1 MKNLQKP
8 IKIISRCLHSNAY
21 MRLPNEERRKTDKQ
35 KYKKGYEIRF
45 VAKSDP
51 EHREIADALKEC
63 GFNPG
68 KPFKKGT
75 QIIVPLY
82 GREALIKLK
91 ELLEL

>member
-1 MKNLQKP
+1 MKNLREP
-8 IKIISRCLHSNAY
+8 LKIINYYLNANAY
-21 MRLPNEERRKTDKQ
+21 MRLPNENRRKTDKQ

-45 VAKSDP
+45 VAKSDA
-51 EHREIADALKEC
+51 ECREIAHALEEC